1 MKNSVFVKIISLIF
15 SIIFIFCNAVACGCG
30 RKSEDIPDGQEAE
43 YKPIVL
49 TSNGES
55 IDDYSIV
62 ISSSAKSSDEYA
74 AKTLQNRIKQATGYE
89 LSIIRDG
96 ENEKLLEIILGKTT
110 RKECQGI
117 DYAALGEESYKVNVA
132 DKDLVI
138 AGNDRGLIYGVY
150 AYLEAL
156 GFRFYTTDTEKIPH
170 ADEVFVPKTIDLS
183 WTPVFE
189 YRETMYSTTWNAD
202 FALSQKINSDFQR
215 GELKNNSK
223 YGGYV
228 GYIGGGS
235 WLVHTFQYLLPKS
248 QYFSAHPEYFA
259 EVDGARGKTA
269 HNYPPQPCFSNEE
282 AYQEI
287 LKNALAKIA
296 SEPNGKMISISENDG
311 SLPCTCSEC
320 SAQYAQYGRSGTYY
334 RFINRLAADIAEVY
348 PDVFIDTI
356 AYSDNLSINPPE
368 NLQIAD
374 NVIVRVC
381 PSMCRFH
388 TDSSKC
394 EQLAKDEKRIA
405 DWRKICKNVYIWC
418 YPIVWSNLFAALPNY
433 DEMLYDIKYFAEQ
446 GVKGVYAEGYPGGAR
461 FSDPEFG
468 ELKAYLMAKLLA
480 NPNMSKKEYEY
491 HYRDFLEGYYGDA
504 AEYIEQYHAYTKE
517 MIKKNEEENGHY
529 SAKFSVEE
537 NFLFEY
543 NRTTHK
549 YDMTDIDYVNDLW
562 DNAVES
568 AGKYLDHVK
577 KSRIHWTYIELY
589 NTMDNRVLYGD
600 EDTREELFRRNEEL
614 YKDMKKYNT
623 IRKFDNA
630 YDLAEITDFT
640 ISPESGCWLRP

>member
-74 AKTLQNRIKQATGYE
+74 AKTLQNRIKQATDYE
-89 LSIIRDG
+89 LPIIRDG
-96 ENEKLLEIILGKTT
+96 ENEKSLEIILGKTT

-138 AGNDRGLIYGVY
+138 AGNGRGLIYGVY

-296 SEPNGKMISISENDG
+296 SEPNGKMISISEN
-311 SLPCTCSEC
+311 
-320 SAQYAQYGRSGTYY
+320 
-334 RFINRLAADIAEVY
+334 
-348 PDVFIDTI
+348 
-356 AYSDNLSINPPE
+356 
-368 NLQIAD
+368 
-374 NVIVRVC
+374 
-381 PSMCRFH
+381 
-388 TDSSKC
+388 
-394 EQLAKDEKRIA
+394 
-405 DWRKICKNVYIWC
+405 
-418 YPIVWSNLFAALPNY
+418 
-433 DEMLYDIKYFAEQ
+433 
-446 GVKGVYAEGYPGGAR
+446 
-461 FSDPEFG
+461 
-468 ELKAYLMAKLLA
+468 
-480 NPNMSKKEYEY
+480 
-491 HYRDFLEGYYGDA
+491 
-504 AEYIEQYHAYTKE
+504 
-517 MIKKNEEENGHY
+517 
-529 SAKFSVEE
+529 
-537 NFLFEY
+537 
-543 NRTTHK
+543 
-549 YDMTDIDYVNDLW
+549 
-562 DNAVES
+562 
-568 AGKYLDHVK
+568 
-577 KSRIHWTYIELY
+577 
-589 NTMDNRVLYGD
+589 
-600 EDTREELFRRNEEL
+600 
-614 YKDMKKYNT
+614 
-623 IRKFDNA
+623 
-630 YDLAEITDFT
+630 
-640 ISPESGCWLRP
+640 